1 LTNNTPV
8 AIVTAIAAAAVLG
21 LSAAIDQRSTKKVE
35 TREPLSPK
43 LLADLARQPLWLI
56 AIGANVVG
64 FALQVVALAYG
75 SLALVQPL
83 LVCDLLFAVLIAWVL
98 RGNANEPQPNMK
110 SMWIGVG
117 VTTIGLAGFLAI
129 GQPTPGHTQARL
141 SMLAP
146 LAIGYVVAVG
156 ACLVVANRNRGLQ
169 PLALATACGVSYGV
183 AAFVI
188 KLLTSEFGGGLGAV
202 FTNWPI
208 YVFIVVGPAGFVLNQ
223 NALQQGTLL
232 APVQAIISVAD
243 PIISIAL
250 GVAWLDVRLRS
261 SPGAIVGE
269 IISFALLT
277 VGIIMTSRVH
287 VADPPAQQQPAAGM
301 ADEQRP

>member
-21 LSAAIDQRSTKKVE
+21 LSAAIDQRSTKKVK
-35 TREPLSPK
+35 TREPLSPR
-43 LLADLARQPLWLI
+43 LILDLVRQPLWLI

-83 LVCDLLFAVLIAWVL
+83 LVCDLLFAVLIAWYL
-98 RGNANEPQPNMK
+98 RQRASEPQPDMK
-110 SMWIGVG
+110 PIWTGVA

-146 LAIGYVVAVG
+146 LAVGYVVVVG
-156 ACLVVANRNRGLQ
+156 ACLVVANRNRDLQ
-169 PLALATACGVSYGV
+169 PLALATGCGVSYGV

-208 YVFIVVGPAGFVLNQ
+208 YVFIVVGPAGFILNQ

-243 PIISIAL
+243 PVISVAL
-250 GVAWLDVRLRS
+250 GIAWLDVRLRS
-261 SPGAIVGE
+261 SPAAIVGE
-269 IISFALLT
+269 VVSFLLLT
-277 VGIIMTSRVH
+277 IGIIMTSRVH
-287 VADPPAQQQPAAGM
+287 VADPPAPQQPAARATG
-301 ADEQRP
+301 QQQP

>member
-1 LTNNTPV
+1 LTNSTPV
-8 AIVTAIAAAAVLG
+8 AVVTALAAAAVLG
-21 LSAAIDQRSTKKVE
+21 LSAAIDQRSTKKVK
-35 TREPLSPK
+35 TREPLSPR
-43 LLADLARQPLWLI
+43 LLLDLVRQPLWLI

-98 RGNANEPQPNMK
+98 RGKANEPQPNMTPI
-110 SMWIGVG
+110 WIGVG

-146 LAIGYVVAVG
+146 LAIGYVVVVG
-156 ACLVVANRNRGLQ
+156 ACIVVANRNRDLQ
-169 PLALATACGVSYGV
+169 PLALALGCGVSYGV

-188 KLLTSEFGGGLGAV
+188 KLLTSEFGGGLGEV

-208 YVFIVVGPAGFVLNQ
+208 YVFIVVGPGGFILNQ

-243 PIISIAL
+243 PVISIAL
-250 GVAWLDVRLRS
+250 GIAWLDVRLRS
-261 SPGAIVGE
+261 TPAAITGE
-269 IISFALLT
+269 VISFLLLT
-277 VGIIMTSRVH
+277 VGIIMTSRAH
-287 VADPPAQQQPAAGM
+287 AADPPAQQEAAEGVTGK
-301 ADEQRP
+301 QHP